1 LNGPQ
6 SLVLIGGGEHATVVA
21 DAARSRP
28 EQWRVIGYCDL
39 APTAKM
45 ASLGLPFL
53 PDDPARLP
61 ADAFRIVALGGA
73 IVSPLRRALV
83 QRHDEHSGLGWATVV
98 HAGAHVAPTA
108 MLGAGTLVCAGALI
122 NPSAVVGAHVIVN
135 TGAIVEHDVTL
146 GDFVHAGPG
155 VVLGGGASVGE
166 GSFLG
171 LGCRVRD
178 HIQIGAGV
186 TVGMGSVVIGSVA
199 PGAVV
204 MGIPARPRPPDE
216 T

>member
-1 LNGPQ
+1 MSAPQ
-6 SLVLIGGGEHATVVA
+6 DVILIGGGEHATVVA

-28 EQWRVIGYCDL
+28 ELWRVVGYCDL

-53 PDDPARLP
+53 ANDPSSLP
-61 ADAFRIVALGGA
+61 ADAFRILALGGG
-73 IVSPLRRALV
+73 IVSPLRRELV
-83 QRHDEHSGLGWATVV
+83 QRHGERPGLGWATVV
-98 HAGAHVAPTA
+98 HASARVSPTA
-108 MLGAGTLVCAGALI
+108 TVGAGTLVCAGALI
-122 NPSAVVGAHVIVN
+122 NPSARVGAHVIVN
-135 TGAIVEHDVTL
+135 TGAVVEHDVTL

-155 VVLGGGASVGE
+155 AILGGGASVGE

-171 LGCRVRD
+171 LGCRIRD
-178 HIQIGAGV
+178 HIQIGAGA
-186 TVGMGSVVIGSVA
+186 TVGMGSVVIVSVA

-204 MGIPARPRPPDE
+204 LGIPARPRPPFE